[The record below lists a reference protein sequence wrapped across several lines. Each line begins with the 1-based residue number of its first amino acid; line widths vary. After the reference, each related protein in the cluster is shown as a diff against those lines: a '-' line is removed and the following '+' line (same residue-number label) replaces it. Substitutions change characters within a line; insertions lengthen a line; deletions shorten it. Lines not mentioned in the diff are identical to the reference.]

1 MDRYLESFML
11 LKKTVF
17 QTLLILHLT
26 LRVVEILAEVIYQ
39 LIVLGGITLM
49 QRLRDEQI
57 AS

>member
-17 QTLLILHLT
+17 QTLLIRHLT
-26 LRVVEILAEVIYQ
+26 LRVVETLAEVIYQ

>member
-1 MDRYLESFML
+1 ML